1 MINPTL
7 ISAIELPL
15 TVDEADAQATSN
27 LQRLA
32 RTPELQALREE
43 FIAVLK
49 QPIALKGRLNRARKV
64 ADQISK
70 AVTPHSACKAS
81 CSYCCHIP
89 IALSSVEA
97 LVIGESIG
105 VTPTMSISRDA
116 REDINHYHRQPCTFL
131 QQGKCSIYDARPM
144 ACRLAFNMSDSP
156 YFCNTAIDPQD
167 SHVAYLNLQDLEL
180 AFTAAVVEG
189 TVGDIRDFFPAG
201 TRRKG
206 QKDRRR

>member
-1 MINPTL
+1 MNPTL
-7 ISAIELPL
+7 ISVIELPQ
-15 TVDEADAQATSN
+15 TAAAADAQATTN

-32 RTPELQALREE
+32 RAPQLQALRDE

-70 AVTPHSACKAS
+70 VVTPYSACRAG

-105 VTPTMSISRDA
+105 VTPSLSLTRDA

-131 QQGKCSIYDARPM
+131 QQGKCSIYESRPM

-156 YFCNTAIDPQD
+156 YFCNTAIDPED

-180 AFTAAVVEG
+180 AFTAAVFDG
-189 TVGDIRDFFPAG
+189 TMGDIRDFFPAG
-201 TRRKG
+201 ARRTG
-206 QKDRRR
+206 QKGRRR